1 MAHSLLFMDAA
12 GAKRKGTYSHRE
24 PTFNIYESENLQSVG
39 LCEKIEK
46 LSYPKYL
53 PRPMDINSIQAL
65 AVRLALIQYYE
76 AKGWKKEMS
85 VTELIKNELYRKTK
99 TNKKPFGGFIIGDG
113 TGVGKTRE
121 LAAFVV
127 SVILLEKSLADFQRH
142 VGASIFGHDNTA
154 VFNAVKNGTWCR
166 EPFFIWLTC
175 SKPLFNSCQQG
186 MREVV
191 TNSHSNTDS
200 WKSTMHADRPSKF
213 QGDGKTGY
221 MKISATNAVTGAQDD
236 VTIRFFRLQDV
247 KECVN
252 NAGCCATKYFTAMPS
267 ILFMTYADPY
277 VQKMSQIGGLKFSAQ
292 MVRGPPPKKSK
303 FKDVPITRKLW
314 QLEV

>member
-1 MAHSLLFMDAA
+1 MDAA

-166 EPFFIWLTC
+166 ERSSYGSRAPSRYSTVASRACGRWSRTRTATRTRGRAPCMPIVPP
-175 SKPLFNSCQQG
+175 SS
-186 MREVV
+186 RE
-191 TNSHSNTDS
+191 
-200 WKSTMHADRPSKF
+200 
-213 QGDGKTGY
+213 
-221 MKISATNAVTGAQDD
+221 
-236 VTIRFFRLQDV
+236 
-247 KECVN
+247 
-252 NAGCCATKYFTAMPS
+252 TARRD
-267 ILFMTYADPY
+267 T
-277 VQKMSQIGGLKFSAQ
+277 
-292 MVRGPPPKKSK
+292 
-303 FKDVPITRKLW
+303 
-314 QLEV
+314 